1 MNQRRRVVHFVDS
14 EVFGGTEQAMLT
26 LFEGLDASRWE
37 LVLAHYPGEA
47 LAPLVSGA
55 QMRGVETW
63 SVPPMP
69 PGFVGLRRLPRFATT
84 LRCDHASL
92 VHLHLTWPLACQYT
106 LMSAALARVPAVVAT
121 VQLSFPLTLSRR
133 VMLQQRLLTR
143 GVDRYLAVSESVRR
157 YLVHDLHWPPAK
169 IEVVPN
175 SVRANPAVVTPT
187 TASTVRHQIVGRQAT
202 PLVLVPARL
211 HEQKGHRYL
220 FPALA
225 EVPEAHVALA
235 GEGPERHALEMLAH
249 ELGIESRV
257 SFLGHR
263 DDMPELLAA
272 ADLVV
277 LPSLYEGLP
286 ISLLEAMAAAKPV
299 IATRIGGT
307 DELVT
312 SGYDG
317 LLVEPR
323 DSHALAQ
330 AMKTLLSDPE
340 RARQMASSAQR
351 TVADRFSAEVM
362 CKRVSQVYGEL
373 LGD

>member
-1 MNQRRRVVHFVDS
+1 MNQRHRIVHFVDS
-14 EVFGGTEQAMLT
+14 EVFGGNEQAMLT
-26 LFEGLDASRWE
+26 LFEGLDTSRWD
-37 LVLAHYPGEA
+37 LVLAHYPCEA

-55 QMRGVETW
+55 QFRGVETW
-63 SVPPMP
+63 TVPPMP
-69 PGFVGLRRLPRFATT
+69 PGAVGLRRSPGFAMK
-84 LRCDHASL
+84 LRRGHASL
-92 VHLHLTWPLACQYT
+92 MHLHLSWPLACQYALVGAT
-106 LMSAALARVPAVVAT
+106 LARVPAVVAT

-133 VMLQQRLLTR
+133 VMLQQQLLTR
-143 GVDRYLAVSESVRR
+143 GVDRYLAVSENVRR
-157 YLVHDLHWPPAK
+157 HLVRDLHWRPEK

-175 SVRANPAVVTPT
+175 AIGLTSATGPPT
-187 TASTVRHQIVGRQAT
+187 STTLRDLIVEKGTT

-220 FPALA
+220 LHAIA
-225 EVPEAHVALA
+225 EVQQAHFAFA
-235 GEGPERHALEMLAH
+235 GEGPERHALEALARR
-249 ELGIESRV
+249 LGIESCV

-286 ISLLEAMAAAKPV
+286 VSLLEAMAAAKPV

-317 LLVEPR
+317 LLVEPM

-330 AMKTLLSDPE
+330 AIRALLSDPARAE
-340 RARQMASSAQR
+340 QLASRARR
-351 TVADRFSAEVM
+351 TVAERFSAEAM
-362 CKRVSQVYGEL
+362 CDRISQVYSEL
-373 LGD
+373 LGV

>member
-37 LVLAHYPGEA
+37 LVLAHYPDEA

-63 SVPPMP
+63 CVPPMP
-69 PGFVGLRRLPRFATT
+69 PGFVGLRRLPRFATQ
-84 LRCDHASL
+84 LRRGHASL
-92 VHLHLTWPLACQYT
+92 VHLHLTWPLGCQYA
-106 LMSAALARVPAVVAT
+106 LVSAMLARVPAVVAT

-133 VMLQQRLLTR
+133 VMLQQQSLTR

-157 YLVHDLHWPPAK
+157 HLVDDLHWPPGK

-175 SVRANPAVVTPT
+175 AVRMDPAIVTPA
-187 TASTVRHQIVGRQAT
+187 TALTLRDHIVGRQGT

-220 FPALA
+220 FSALA
-225 EVPEAHVALA
+225 EVPHVHVALA
-235 GEGPERHALEMLAH
+235 GQGPERDALETLAH

-263 DDMPELLAA
+263 DDIPELLAA
-272 ADLVV
+272 SDLVV

-340 RARQMASSAQR
+340 RARQLATSAQR
-351 TVADRFSAEVM
+351 TVADRFSAELM
-362 CKRVSQVYGEL
+362 CNRVSQVYGEL